1 MSLKACAT
9 PRTVGGFSSLVQLDS
24 TVRDEY
30 QAGSP
35 LSECCI
41 YVLENKLY
49 RPLHFCSVVHW
60 GEARAALGT
69 GIDPVG
75 KISPVSAVE
84 TQGS

>member
-9 PRTVGGFSSLVQLDS
+9 PRTVGGFSSLVQLDT

-35 LSECCI
+35 RLNT
-41 YVLENKLY
+41 VFMFWRTNY
-49 RPLHFCSVVHW
+49 RPLHFCSVVCQ
-60 GEARAALGT
+60 GEARAALRT